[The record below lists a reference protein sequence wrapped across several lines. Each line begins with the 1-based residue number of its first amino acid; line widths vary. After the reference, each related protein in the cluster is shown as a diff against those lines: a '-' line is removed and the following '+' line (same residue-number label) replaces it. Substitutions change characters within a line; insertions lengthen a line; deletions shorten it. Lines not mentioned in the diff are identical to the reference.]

1 VQAFYPCS
9 ELTGEAGAP
18 WSVLAFTFKPH
29 EFIICNW
36 FKVKDAFFLCNRLIK
51 GEMSLKSDHMEN

>member
-1 VQAFYPCS
+1 
-9 ELTGEAGAP
+9 LTGEAGVP

-51 GEMSLKSDHMEN
+51 DEMSLKSDHMEN